1 MTRISRAIVG
11 EPGRLNK
18 TKTEIVPESA
28 GITSAEL
35 LRIEYEPNW
44 LRIQVTPEPEAFT
57 VYFEVVAGF
66 RMLDEGDLT
75 DVWSHSDYDP
85 KASVYRVVSGGWL
98 GLEKSRP
105 SFLSDF
111 VGNVTEYLITSGN
124 ECVSVLAETEP
135 EFSKGG
141 NS

>member
-1 MTRISRAIVG
+1 MIVG
-11 EPGRLNK
+11 ELGRLNT
-18 TKTEIVPESA
+18 TKTEVVAQSA

-35 LRIEYEPNW
+35 LSIEYEPNW
-44 LRIQVTPEPEAFT
+44 LRIQITPEPEAFT

-66 RMLDEGDLT
+66 RMLDERDLT
-75 DVWSHSDYDP
+75 DIWSDSDFDP

-111 VGNVTEYLITSGN
+111 MGDVTEYLITSGN
-124 ECVSVLAETEP
+124 ECVSVLAETKP
-135 EFSKGG
+135 EFLKSVH
-141 NS
+141 SYPL